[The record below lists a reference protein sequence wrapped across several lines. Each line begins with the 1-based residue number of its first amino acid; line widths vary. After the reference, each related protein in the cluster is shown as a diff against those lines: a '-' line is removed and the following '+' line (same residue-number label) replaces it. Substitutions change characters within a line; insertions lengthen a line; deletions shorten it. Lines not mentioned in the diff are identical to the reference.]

1 VPPWRIKEVLERAEE
16 GPICEEREFDLRI
29 LTPKLNEVIKKYD
42 IRFDP
47 DNIIQS
53 DDSLAD
59 DLYEA
64 ALELFLEI
72 GTYCTSSHRR
82 ILFDESE
89 IKEAMSNHPGKFLV
103 GAGKDAK
110 ELSHRGVE
118 DSSKPFC
125 MMGPMGL
132 PCSEELFVPICTAYI
147 QEPIA
152 DAVTA
157 PALDTLD
164 GRLIKVGSPT
174 EVRAAVA
181 HSTMLKQAARKVG
194 RPGIFCTSVATAPS
208 DAAQI
213 SASNENWGE
222 KLTDGRFVGALAELK
237 VNYDLLRKM
246 THFVT
251 YGCYIGALT
260 GPLLGGYAG
269 GPEGTAV
276 IGVAYHFQ
284 GLMVHQA
291 HYQCSFPLHIKHVC
305 DTTPA
310 LLWSTGVIS
319 QAIARN
325 TPLITFAKGKAAGGP
340 CTDMVLYE
348 AAAHGLVGTASGANL
363 YVLGPAKNRIKDGYS
378 PVEAKMAC
386 EVGHAVARMHMKRS
400 DANQIVKE
408 ILKNYENKFEEAPVG
423 KKFNECYDVKKVR
436 PTQEYNELYNNIKK
450 KLVDLGIEFEH

>member
-1 VPPWRIKEVLERAEE
+1 LVPPWRIKEVLERAEE
-16 GPICEEREFDLRI
+16 GPICQEREFDLKI
-29 LTPKLNEVIKKYD
+29 LVPKLNEVIKEYD
-42 IRFDP
+42 IRFNP
-47 DNIIQS
+47 ENIIES
-53 DDSLAD
+53 DNSLAD
-59 DLYEA
+59 DVYKA
-64 ALELFLEI
+64 ALDLYLEV

-103 GAGKDAK
+103 GAGKDAR
-110 ELSHRGVE
+110 EMSHRRVE
-118 DSSKPFC
+118 DINKPFC
-125 MMGPMGL
+125 MLGPMGL
-132 PCSEELFVPICTAYI
+132 PCSEELFVPICIAYI

-152 DAVTA
+152 DGVTA
-157 PALDTLD
+157 PALDSLD
-164 GRLIKVGSPT
+164 GRLIKIGTPT
-174 EVRAAVA
+174 EVRGAVT
-181 HSTMLKQAARKVG
+181 HTTLLKHAARKVG

-222 KLTDGRFVGALAELK
+222 KLTDGRFVGAIAELK

-291 HYQCSFPLHIKHVC
+291 HYQASFPLHMIHTC
-305 DTTPA
+305 NTTQE
-310 LLWSTGVIS
+310 LLWCTSIVS
-319 QAIARN
+319 QAIAKN
-325 TPLITFAKGKAAGGP
+325 TPLITFAKGKAAAGP

-348 AAAHGLVGTASGANL
+348 AAAHGLSATVSGANL
-363 YVLGPAKNRIKDGYS
+363 YVLGTAKEKIKDGYT
-378 PVEAKMAC
+378 PMEAKMAC
-386 EVGHAVARMHMKRS
+386 EVGHSIAKMRMKRS

-408 ILKNYENKFEEAPVG
+408 ILKRYKKIEEAPVG
-423 KKFNECYDVKKVR
+423 KKFYECYDVSKVR
-436 PTQEYNELYNNIKK
+436 PTKEYVELYNKVK
-450 KLVDLGIEFEH
+450 RELADLGIEFEY